1 MNDSKKKDFFYKN
14 CKKSG
19 RVKQYCTE
27 ENLQKIANFHKKHK
41 LFEDFDKIPI
51 NRSVSIR
58 SEIMILDF

>member
-1 MNDSKKKDFFYKN
+1 MNDSKKSFFTKTV
-14 CKKSG
+14 KKSG

-41 LFEDFDKIPI
+41 NFEDFDKILI